1 MATEVSTTTTT
12 PVVAAPRIRTRR
24 IRPVPEGGRVNWG
37 LTIVVA
43 IVSLIVILPLYFAIA
58 MALKSPAQTGTGT
71 GFNFPW
77 PIQWGNFRAA
87 WDLTNT
93 PLAASMSLL
102 ITVIAVA
109 GEIIVSA
116 LAAWAIVRN
125 WGHWQFRVTF
135 GYLMIALFIPFP
147 VVALPQVK
155 LMAAVGLDNPF
166 GVAILHI
173 LFNLAFNVL
182 LFSAFIRSIPVELEE
197 SARLDGCTTWQTFRR
212 VVLPLLAPISATVGI
227 FAFLQSWNDFMMP
240 QLITANPKFQTLPV
254 VQYLFQDQFTT
265 NINVAFASYLMALL
279 PTLVAFLI
287 AQRWVVSGIMRG
299 SIK

>member
-1 MATEVSTTTTT
+1 MATQVTTS
-12 PVVAAPRIRTRR
+12 PAVAAPRTRTRR
-24 IRPVPEGGRVNWG
+24 PRPIPEGGRVNWG
-37 LTIVVA
+37 LTIVIA
-43 IVSLIVILPLYFAIA
+43 LVSLIVIVPLYFAVA
-58 MALKSPAQTGTGT
+58 MALKSPAQTGSGT

-77 PIQWGNFRAA
+77 PMHWGNFRAA

-93 PLAASMSLL
+93 PLAFSMSLL

-109 GEIIVSA
+109 GEIFVSS

-125 WGHWQFRVTF
+125 WNHWQFRATF
-135 GYLMIALFIPFP
+135 AYLLLALFIPFP

-155 LMAAVGLDNPF
+155 LMAAIGLSNPF

-173 LFNLAFNVL
+173 MFQLAFNVL
-182 LFSAFIRSIPVELEE
+182 LFSAYIRSIPGELEE
-197 SARLDGCTTWQTFRR
+197 SARMDGCTTWQVYRKL
-212 VVLPLLAPISATVGI
+212 VLPLLVPIAATVGI

-240 QLITANPKFQTLPV
+240 QLITANPKYQTLPV
-254 VQYLFQDQFTT
+254 TQYLFQGQFTT
-265 NINVAFASYLMALL
+265 NFNVAFASYLMALL
-279 PTLVAFLI
+279 PTLVVFLI

>member
-1 MATEVSTTTTT
+1 MATQLTT
-12 PVVAAPRIRTRR
+12 PTVAAPQTITRR
-24 IRPVPEGGRVNWG
+24 RRRRPEGGRVNWP
-37 LTIVVA
+37 LTVIIA
-43 IVSLIVILPLYFAIA
+43 IISLIVLIPLYFAVA
-58 MALKSPAQTGTGT
+58 MALKSPAQTGAGT

-77 PIQWGNFRAA
+77 PIHWGNFRAA

-93 PLAASMSLL
+93 PLAFSMSLL

-109 GEIIVSA
+109 GEIFVSS

-125 WGHWQFRVTF
+125 WNHWQFRATF
-135 GYLMIALFIPFP
+135 VYLMLALFIPFP

-155 LMAAVGLDNPF
+155 LMAAIGLSNPF

-173 LFNLAFNVL
+173 MFQLAFNVL
-182 LFSAFIRSIPVELEE
+182 LFSAYIRSIPGELEE
-197 SARLDGCTTWQTFRR
+197 SARMDGCTTWQVYRKL
-212 VVLPLLAPISATVGI
+212 VLPLLAPIAATVGI

-265 NINVAFASYLMALL
+265 NFNVAFASYLMALL

-287 AQRWVVSGIMRG
+287 GQRWVVSGIMRG

>member
-1 MATEVSTTTTT
+1 
-12 PVVAAPRIRTRR
+12 
-24 IRPVPEGGRVNWG
+24 
-37 LTIVVA
+37 
-43 IVSLIVILPLYFAIA
+43 

-77 PIQWGNFRAA
+77 PIHWGNFRAA

-93 PLAASMSLL
+93 PLAFSMSLL

-109 GEIIVSA
+109 GEILVSA

-125 WGHWQFRVTF
+125 WDHWQFRATF
-135 GYLMIALFIPFP
+135 VYLLAALFIPFP

-155 LMAAVGLDNPF
+155 LMASIGLANPF

-173 LFNLAFNVL
+173 MFALAFNVL

-197 SARLDGCTTWQTFRR
+197 SARIDGCSTWQTFRK
-212 VVLPLLAPISATVGI
+212 VLLPLLAPISATVGI

-240 QLITANPKFQTLPV
+240 QLITANPKCQTLPV

-265 NINVAFASYLMALL
+265 NLNVAFASYLMALL

>member
-1 MATEVSTTTTT
+1 MRE
-12 PVVAAPRIRTRR
+12 
-24 IRPVPEGGRVNWG
+24 GRVNWG
-37 LTIVVA
+37 LTIVIA
-43 IVSLIVILPLYFAIA
+43 IISLIVLVPLYFAIA

-77 PIQWGNFRAA
+77 PIHWGNFRAA

-93 PLAASMSLL
+93 PLAFSMSLL
-102 ITVIAVA
+102 ITVIAVT
-109 GEIIVSA
+109 GEILVSS
-116 LAAWAIVRN
+116 LAAWSIVRN
-125 WGHWQFRVTF
+125 WGHWQFRATF
-135 GYLMIALFIPFP
+135 AYLMLALFIPFP

-155 LMAAVGLDNPF
+155 LMAAIGLSNPF

-173 LFNLAFNVL
+173 MFQLAFNVL
-182 LFSAFIRSIPVELEE
+182 LFSAYIRGIPAELEE
-197 SARLDGCTTWQTFRR
+197 SARIDGCTTWQVYRKL
-212 VVLPLLAPISATVGI
+212 VLPLLAPIAATVGI

-265 NINVAFASYLMALL
+265 NFNVAFASYLMALI
-279 PTLVAFLI
+279 PTLIAFLI
-287 AQRWVVSGIMRG
+287 GQRWVVSGIMRG